1 MTRVRKVKRARKATG
16 VRETTI
22 MRMRMMT
29 IMKKVFSVVRTEMDL
44 KEAER
49 RP

>member
-22 MRMRMMT
+22 MRMRMRMMT
-29 IMKKVFSVVRTEMDL
+29 IMKKVCSVVRTEID
-44 KEAER
+44 
-49 RP
+49 